1 MTAVSSVRP
10 AILCPMGGLANRIRA
25 IDSSLTLCRRF
36 DRPLEIVWIRD
47 ARQINARFSD
57 LFEPPEQPDVR
68 LREASF
74 FARIRHSPPVWR
86 RNAKVPFLWQV
97 ARFGISE
104 RRLSV
109 SRGLA
114 FQRSNAIPPQFAR
127 RNRTV
132 FLHAWWQIV
141 PSENRYA
148 FFRPVPSLRAEIQV
162 LADTLPPRTVGVHV
176 RRGDHTQAIRLSP
189 VEAFESRMDS
199 LLDSGGADTFF
210 LATDDPAVRERLGLR
225 YGSRLFS
232 RVGPS
237 DRATLAGM
245 RGAVVDLWT
254 LSRCSC
260 LLASAGSTFAPTA
273 ATLGGIPYETVE
285 SPAP

>member
-25 IDSSLTLCRRF
+25 IDSALTLCRRF
-36 DRPLEIVWIRD
+36 DRPLEIVWMRD

-57 LFEPPEQPDVR
+57 LFEPPGQPGVR

-74 FARIRHSPPVWR
+74 FDRLRYAPPVWR
-86 RNAKVPFLWQV
+86 RNAKVPFLWQF

-109 SRGLA
+109 SRGFAL
-114 FQRSNAIPPQFAR
+114 QRAGAVPPQFAR
-127 RNRTV
+127 RARTV
-132 FLHAWWQIV
+132 FLHVWWQIV
-141 PSENRYA
+141 SPEDHYA
-148 FFRPVPSLRAEIQV
+148 FFRPIPPLRAEIQ
-162 LADTLPPRTVGVHV
+162 TLTAAFPSRTVGVHV
-176 RRGDHTQAIRLSP
+176 RRGDHAQATRLSP

-199 LLDSGGADTFF
+199 LLDSGEADAFF
-210 LATDDPAVRERLGLR
+210 LATDDPAVRKHFGLR

-232 RVGPS
+232 RGGS
-237 DRATLAGM
+237 SNRATLAGM

-254 LSRCSC
+254 LSHCTS

-273 ATLGGIPYETVE
+273 ASLGGIPCETVL
-285 SPAP
+285 SPSP